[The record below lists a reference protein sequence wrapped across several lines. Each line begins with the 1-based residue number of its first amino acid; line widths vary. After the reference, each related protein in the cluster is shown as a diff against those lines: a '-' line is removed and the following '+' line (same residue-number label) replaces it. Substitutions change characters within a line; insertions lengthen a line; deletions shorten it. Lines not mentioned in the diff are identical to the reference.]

1 MPSLCRGG
9 MPMQASEGDQPLM
22 ARSEMPQHHEAVS
35 FSLAKDRLLRA
46 GAPALMGKGSR
57 NNPCLFPTWASPRP
71 RAMEAQAWPKHA
83 GHRLFAG
90 RLPSWQCTLNMSSCV
105 GEPDLASKHTLFTI
119 EARKPKPWSCHQ
131 RRGANSPS
139 HHRSGGEVPLCRG
152 HSPQRRKM
160 IPKVRLLQETSWPFF
175 PPRPRLDLWRMSLK
189 AVHCTLGRSSSWDHC
204 RA

>member
-46 GAPALMGKGSR
+46 GTPALMGKGSR

-131 RRGANSPS
+131 RRGANSQVITEAAARFLS
-139 HHRSGGEVPLCRG
+139 AEDILLRGGR
-152 HSPQRRKM
+152 
-160 IPKVRLLQETSWPFF
+160 
-175 PPRPRLDLWRMSLK
+175 
-189 AVHCTLGRSSSWDHC
+189 
-204 RA
+204 